1 MLKEKTVM
9 STMHSLSRRV
19 PLAGRVALGALF
31 LTLALPAQDVDP
43 PSRVARLNLI
53 EGSVSMQPAGTDQ
66 WVPGV
71 INRPFTIGDYI
82 YTDVDARAELHFDAG
97 VLRIGPQTSFGL
109 LNFDDGIAQ
118 ISLVEGSLNLHI
130 RRLSPDDVLEVDTP
144 NAAVTLTAPG
154 DYRISVSPNDQ
165 TSFVVVRAGNVD
177 ITGGDNGF
185 SLQGGQSAQ
194 LSGSDNL
201 AYNFGGL
208 PDTDDFDQFCF
219 NRDRRELAFHPRY
232 VSVDM
237 IGAEDLDEN
246 GSWTQQAGVGAV
258 WYPNTVAAGWAPYRY
273 GHWAWIEPW
282 GWTWVDDASW
292 GFAPFHY
299 GRWAFVGGRWGWTP
313 GPIGVGVGVA
323 LRPVYAPALV
333 SFFGGGGFS
342 VSINLGGGPSLGWVP
357 LGPGEYFTPS
367 YHVSATYFTQVN
379 VSNTVIEKN
388 VNITNIYNITYVNR
402 GGGAVAAAPPRKF
415 ANMQAPNAVT
425 VISQSAMASGQTVSR
440 VGQSL
445 PKQDLVRIQTTNTAI
460 VAPPVAPTRAAL
472 AVGMGKGS
480 AAPHPPAQL
489 LAKPLF
495 AKAAPPPPP
504 IPFEKKQQFL
514 ATHAGQPFNKQ
525 ELRAS
530 VPKSAAPPAVT
541 VRKVSPQAVAAS
553 HQKPSPQNAGKP
565 SLPNAMNAKPASAT
579 TQPKGAPPA
588 PEARKLTPT
597 PTPAAAKAEPKEAVP
612 AKTTPAPTPE
622 VRKVTPTP
630 TPAAAKTEPKEVA
643 PAKTT
648 PAPAPEVRKV
658 TPPPTPP
665 AAKPEPREA
674 PAKTTPAPAPEVR
687 KVTPP
692 PTPPAA
698 KPEPKEAAPAKA
710 TTAKTTKNTSKDK
723 EKKTE
728 EK

>member
-9 STMHSLSRRV
+9 SSMHTLSRRV

-53 EGSVSMQPAGTDQ
+53 EGSVSMQPAGSDQ

-82 YTDVDARAELHFDAG
+82 YTDVDSRAELHFDAG
-97 VLRIGPQTSFGL
+97 VLRMGPQTSFGL

-118 ISLVEGSLNLHI
+118 ISLVEGSLNLHV
-130 RRLSPDDVLEVDTP
+130 RRLSPNDVLEVDTP
-144 NAAVTLTAPG
+144 NAAVTVTAPG
-154 DYRISVSPNDQ
+154 DYRISVNPDDQ
-165 TSFVVVRAGNVD
+165 TSFVAVRAGNAD
-177 ITGGDNGF
+177 ITGGNNGF
-185 SLQGGQSAQ
+185 SLEGGQSAQ
-194 LSGSDNL
+194 LSGSDYL

-208 PDTDDFDQFCF
+208 PDPDDFDQFCF

-246 GSWTQQAGVGAV
+246 GSWSQQPGVGAV
-258 WYPNTVAAGWAPYRY
+258 WYPRTVAAGWAPYRY

-313 GPIGVGVGVA
+313 GPVAVGVA
-323 LRPVYAPALV
+323 ERPVYAPAMV
-333 SFFGGGGFS
+333 AFFGGGGFS
-342 VSINLGGGPSLGWVP
+342 LSIDLGGGPSLGWVP
-357 LGPGEYFTPS
+357 LGPGEYYTPS
-367 YHVSATYFTQVN
+367 YHVSAAYFTQVN
-379 VSNTVIEKN
+379 VSNTVIQKN

-402 GGGAVAAAPPRKF
+402 GAGAAAAAAPPRVF
-415 ANMQAPNAVT
+415 ANVQAPNAVT

-440 VGQSL
+440 AGQSL
-445 PKQDLVRIQTTNTAI
+445 PKQDLAHLQSAHAGI

-472 AVGMGKGS
+472 ALGMGAGKAS
-480 AAPHPPAQL
+480 APHPPAQL
-489 LAKPLF
+489 IAKPLF

-504 IPFEKKQQFL
+504 IPFAKKQQFL
-514 ATHAGQPFNKQ
+514 DSHAGQPFNKQ

-530 VPKSAAPPAVT
+530 VPKSAAPPAVA
-541 VRKVSPQAVAAS
+541 VHKVSPQAVAAS

-565 SLPNAMNAKPASAT
+565 SPPNAMNAKPATAN
-579 TQPKGAPPA
+579 TQPKSTPQGITPNKGEVTRPGEGAKENARETPSREETTKSPAAAKTLTAPA
-588 PEARKLTPT
+588 PEVRKVTPS
-597 PTPAAAKAEPKEAVP
+597 PTPAAAKAEPKEA
-612 AKTTPAPTPE
+612 
-622 VRKVTPTP
+622 
-630 TPAAAKTEPKEVA
+630 A
-643 PAKTT
+643 PAKAA

-658 TPPPTPP
+658 TPSP
-665 AAKPEPREA
+665 AAKPEPKEAA
-674 PAKTTPAPAPEVR
+674 PAKTTPAPEAR
-687 KVTPP
+687 KVTP
-692 PTPPAA
+692 PPAA
-698 KPEPKEAAPAKA
+698 KPEPKEAAPAK
-710 TTAKTTKNTSKDK
+710 TTKKTTKGTEKET
-723 EKKTE
+723 EKK
-728 EK
+728 